1 MSQIGVFRELA
12 ACIEQHLFRGKVIV
26 LYGARQVGKTTLAR
40 ELLAKHPG
48 DSLYLT
54 CDEPDVR
61 DAFAN
66 KSLAQI
72 RRFLGPI
79 RFLVLDEAQRVEGIG
94 ISLKLIADGWPEL
107 QVLAT
112 GSSSFELGSRLREPL
127 TGRKFEFWLPPLT
140 MRELARSNGV
150 LETRRLL
157 EHRVLYGMYPE
168 VTTLGGPQGRER
180 LVELAQSYLHADL
193 LTFRNIRNPAM
204 LEKLIQAL
212 ALQVGQ
218 EVSST
223 ELGGLVGIDKNT
235 VADYLRILQQAFV
248 VFVLPPFSRNRR
260 NELKKMSKVYFWD
273 TGMRNA
279 VLGSFQPLD
288 LRTDKGALWENFLL
302 SERLKNH
309 ANGQRDVRAHFWRTT
324 SQQEIDFLEEE
335 DGILRAFEIKSSP
348 VRWKPPPSFLESYPG
363 TPCQQVNREN
373 WEDFLLAPES
383 AANEGPATS
392 PTPASPGSP
401 IRP

>member
-1 MSQIGVFRELA
+1 MRQNGVFRELA
-12 ACIEQHLFRGKVIV
+12 ARIERHLFHGKVIV

-40 ELLAKHPG
+40 ELLAKHSE

-72 RRFLGPI
+72 RRFLGPT
-79 RFLVLDEAQRVEGIG
+79 RFLVLDEAQRVDGIG

-140 MRELARSNGV
+140 MRELAVSNGV

-180 LVELAQSYLHADL
+180 LMELAQSYLHTDL

-212 ALQVGQ
+212 ALQIGQ
-218 EVSST
+218 EVSTT
-223 ELGGLVGIDKNT
+223 ELGNLVGIDKNT

-248 VFVLPPFSRNRR
+248 VFVLAPFSRNRR

-279 VLGSFQPLD
+279 VLGSFQSLD

-335 DGILRAFEIKSSP
+335 NGRLRAFEIKSSP
-348 VRWKPPPSFLESYPG
+348 VRWKPPASFLESYPG
-363 TPCQQVNREN
+363 TPCTQVNRDN
-373 WEDFLLAPES
+373 WEEFLLKPEALTAEES
-383 AANEGPATS
+383 GADS
-392 PTPASPGSP
+392 TPAFPGSQT
-401 IRP
+401 RP